1 MKTYYDYLNEEL
13 HNYDGEFD
21 RFILYIPDL
30 FKLLCDMMDQKI
42 DAQDRQ
48 NINSALAYF
57 VLPNDFLPE
66 DVHGP
71 MGYADD
77 AFVCAMVVK
86 KLLEKYGDK
95 MIEDL
100 WENEEDLRSVIDTCL
115 EKGKKIL
122 DEMKLT
128 DQLLEYVGLV

>member
-1 MKTYYDYLNEEL
+1 MKTYYDYLNDEL
-13 HNYDGEFD
+13 HSYEGEFD
-21 RFILYIPDL
+21 RFIFYIPDL
-30 FKLLCDMMDQKI
+30 FKLLCDMMDRNI
-42 DAQDRQ
+42 DVQDRQ

-77 AFVCAMVVK
+77 VFVCAMVVK
-86 KLLEKYGDK
+86 KLVDKYGIK
-95 MIEDL
+95 MIEEA
-100 WENEEDLRSVIDTCL
+100 WENEEDLQFAIDICI

-122 DEMKLT
+122 DEMRLT
-128 DQLLEYVGLV
+128 DRLLEYVGLG